1 MKLKGQCDFVDKMSK
16 WPWDGGFF
24 SALSQAVF
32 IDYDRG
38 AVAVFK
44 ALFRFKGSSQH
55 LGGYP
60 GNLQIHGDLT
70 EIDGK
75 NILAV
80 FISEGKLC
88 LEIFCGARAVFF
100 VPGSGSIEI
109 YIVMDIGGQS
119 FVGIFYL
126 ENAADGFRLSDF
138 FITVK

>member
-88 LEIFCGARAVFF
+88 LEMFSGARAVFF
-100 VPGSGSIEI
+100 VPGSAPLRYTLSWI
-109 YIVMDIGGQS
+109 S
-119 FVGIFYL
+119 VGEFCRNLLIWKRCRR
-126 ENAADGFRLSDF
+126 FRLSDF
-138 FITVK
+138 S